1 MAADEGLGLGLL
13 AVPGLTAFPY
23 PFASVSAQELQEVH
37 AATRDA
43 MSGTVALVSGRV
55 LAVEAGAATSD
66 PGFVRHD
73 AFNDW
78 QRNFGAPLLNICGEI
93 IGAVVD
99 DRDPNLASSGSDR
112 AVPGAWLLA
121 RFRAVGLA
129 ATTADR
135 PCLSAAERAAAAET
149 AAADAE
155 RRAAAEAER
164 RRRAEAAAD
173 AEANLREQAESTAEA
188 AQVDA
193 AEAAEARRFAE
204 QQSAEAQQQA
214 AADRARY
221 VRWAILGA
229 VGVVVA
235 AGMLFWLAGRR
246 SVAKARQEQVTAE
259 TLAQAA
265 QEDLAERAAQD
276 RLASAV
282 PSVFLD
288 GADAEGRPI
297 AVRVPGS
304 AIADAGGA
312 VVGRNPLESA
322 LVLDHTEVSRA
333 ALPPG
338 CPRECSV
345 HRGSAFNE
353 RDDARRRSSDA
364 GRPRGV
370 VPRRRA
376 AGGRPDAHRD
386 ARRYESRPPRP
397 QRVTFGAKSD
407 DGGFMRSVA
416 IASTVACL
424 LSWTCGWAAAQ
435 PATGL
440 DAVER
445 SVVRVVGDSSTGSGS
460 VVAPGW
466 VLTNQHVVDE
476 QTTLGV
482 VSAHTSGGRRARLA
496 WSSEAL
502 DLAVLEVDGLTL
514 PPVTLGTM
522 ELRTRERV
530 WALGYPGVAD
540 QISPADDVTST
551 EGVIGRLHTNSWDGG
566 PGRQL
571 DIIQHSAD
579 INPATA
585 AGR

>member
-1 MAADEGLGLGLL
+1 MVTMFRAGLIVWLAGSVVVARLAAQTPPVTGVVVVHAANAAGTADALVGLGFVAGEAQVIASVDADITNLVVTDVGGTEHEGRLVAADEGLGLGLL

-322 LVLDHTEVSRA
+322 LVLDHTEVSRRHFRLA
-333 ALPPG
+333 ARESAVFIEDLHSTNGTTLDDVRLTPG
-338 CPRECSV
+338 APVALCHGGVLRV
-345 HRGSAFNE
+345 G
-353 RDDARRRSSDA
+353 DLTLTVTLDATKA
-364 GRPRGV
+364 GR
-370 VPRRRA
+370 
-376 AGGRPDAHRD
+376 
-386 ARRYESRPPRP
+386 
-397 QRVTFGAKSD
+397 
-407 DGGFMRSVA
+407 
-416 IASTVACL
+416 
-424 LSWTCGWAAAQ
+424 
-435 PATGL
+435 
-440 DAVER
+440 
-445 SVVRVVGDSSTGSGS
+445 
-460 VVAPGW
+460 
-466 VLTNQHVVDE
+466 
-476 QTTLGV
+476 LGHN
-482 VSAHTSGGRRARLA
+482 A
-496 WSSEAL
+496 
-502 DLAVLEVDGLTL
+502 
-514 PPVTLGTM
+514 
-522 ELRTRERV
+522 
-530 WALGYPGVAD
+530 
-540 QISPADDVTST
+540 
-551 EGVIGRLHTNSWDGG
+551 
-566 PGRQL
+566 
-571 DIIQHSAD
+571 
-579 INPATA
+579 
-585 AGR
+585 